1 MSSIHEKL
9 GFCNGSASPQLGAS
23 KEVRM
28 LTTTPLKRTNKTTYV
43 FDSTENH
50 ELGNNTLR
58 SQTPAPG
65 FRREE
70 RIEASR
76 SNRIVQWYHRSQ
88 TDRIQRYSKQQ

>member
-1 MSSIHEKL
+1 
-9 GFCNGSASPQLGAS
+9 
-23 KEVRM
+23 M
-28 LTTTPLKRTNKTTYV
+28 LTITPLEREKKTTYA

-50 ELGNNTLR
+50 ELGNITLR

-88 TDRIQRYSKQQ
+88 TDRIQRYSKQQQQQQQQQ